1 METFGAVEF
10 GVVDFLSK
18 SHSSSAFVC
27 HHKRW
32 IILNKSCVVFSCTNK
47 WKNVKQDKRSL
58 EIPKCLGQVL
68 NCGIVKMS
76 DYLFYQIINLSCSC
90 AEHVDL
96 HPMSVFRMMWTLYKF
111 ILTLWNHSSFLI
123 KCQLLPHWPHQ
134 ISVFQCDGFCFR
146 GISDLLWYPTL
157 SHQAGL
163 GLLSVV
169 GWKICLLFKPVP
181 GARPNG
187 FRLSLTGLYLWE
199 WWMNRALRCN
209 LKSFWNL

>member
-111 ILTLWNHSSFLI
+111 ILTLWNQFKFPDKMPAPAPLATPNFRVPVWWFLFQRHFWLAVI
-123 KCQLLPHWPHQ
+123 SHPLTSGRFRAALCSGMENLPFVQ
-134 ISVFQCDGFCFR
+134 
-146 GISDLLWYPTL
+146 TM
-157 SHQAGL
+157 
-163 GLLSVV
+163 
-169 GWKICLLFKPVP
+169 P
-181 GARPNG
+181 GARSV
-187 FRLSLTGLYLWE
+187 LGLAQW
-199 WWMNRALRCN
+199 
-209 LKSFWNL
+209 F